1 MIGYVMVGTNDIKQ
15 SLNLYDKI
23 LPFAG
28 MKKIEAT
35 SDYVGYASIFSDDE
49 KITFYI
55 TKPYNGKNAT
65 FGNGSM
71 IAFLCQDKQSVD
83 NFHRIGLENG
93 EVFWPDEEWVLMWE
107 EFCEEYTILTYSGYA
122 ATGLLSLSSI
132 VSLFFLVQTGR
143 QIRRDV
149 NLFSFVEFDFRIV
162 VLSGGLT
169 TITPILWRVSNH
181 GVISD
186 SEVLTL
192 SWGFYLTV
200 LGGLLGLIA
209 FGLLYRSDDLGG
221 GLERIKEN
229 RKLTK
234 EAAIAHKE
242 MMMREYAEQKKA
254 DEEANL
260 LHVTEAAVRAKINA
274 ENNPKDPLGWLLMA
288 EAMEKANRHEEA
300 LRGRRIAMDLM
311 EKQEEE

>member
-1 MIGYVMVGTNDIKQ
+1 MPDWRAPLVKEKSVIISLMCACLVLSLVG
-15 SLNLYDKI
+15 
-23 LPFAG
+23 
-28 MKKIEAT
+28 
-35 SDYVGYASIFSDDE
+35 IFSNHWIYYEFDE
-49 KITFYI
+49 GVSTWSLRERGAEYLDGS
-55 TKPYNGKNAT
+55 NESWSESNAET
-65 FGNGSM
+65 MDWSCSSAEEYRGDLEDGSGW
-71 IAFLCQDKQSVD
+71 V
-83 NFHRIGLENG
+83 N
-93 EVFWPDEEWVLMWE
+93 EEIVLIYE
-107 EFCEEYTILTYSGYA
+107 EICEEYTILTYSGYA

-169 TITPILWRVSNH
+169 TITPIFWRVSNH

-186 SEVLTL
+186 SEILTL

-221 GLERIKEN
+221 GLERIKED
-229 RKLTK
+229 RKLAK
-234 EAAIAHKE
+234 EAAIAHNE
-242 MMMREYAEQKKA
+242 MRMREYAEQKKA

>member
-1 MIGYVMVGTNDIKQ
+1 MPDWRAPLVKEKSVIISLMCACLVLSLVG
-15 SLNLYDKI
+15 
-23 LPFAG
+23 
-28 MKKIEAT
+28 
-35 SDYVGYASIFSDDE
+35 IFSNHWMYYEAEDGVANWSLRERSAEASDGE
-49 KITFYI
+49 EASESYAESMNWWCSSAEE
-55 TKPYNGKNAT
+55 YREDLED
-65 FGNGSM
+65 GS
-71 IAFLCQDKQSVD
+71 DWHS
-83 NFHRIGLENG
+83 
-93 EVFWPDEEWVLMWE
+93 E
-107 EFCEEYTILTYSGYA
+107 EFVLIYEEICEDFTILTYSGYI

-132 VSLFFLVQTGR
+132 FSLFFIVQTGR

-149 NLFSFVEFDFRIV
+149 NRLSFVEFDFRIV
-162 VLSGGLT
+162 VLGGGLT
-169 TITPILWRVSNH
+169 AITPIIWRIANH
-181 GVISD
+181 SYIR
-186 SEVLTL
+186 EFELPTL
-192 SWGFYLTV
+192 SWGFYLTF

-221 GLERIKEN
+221 GLERIKEK

-234 EAAIAHKE
+234 EAAIAHNE
-242 MMMREYAEQKKA
+242 MIMREYAEQKKA

>member
-1 MIGYVMVGTNDIKQ
+1 MPDWQDPLVTDKSVIISLMCACLVLSLVG
-15 SLNLYDKI
+15 
-23 LPFAG
+23 
-28 MKKIEAT
+28 
-35 SDYVGYASIFSDDE
+35 IFSNHWMHYEVEEDAVTWSLKGSRAVDGQDE
-49 KITFYI
+49 DWSETYAETMNWSCSFAEEMR
-55 TKPYNGKNAT
+55 G
-65 FGNGSM
+65 
-71 IAFLCQDKQSVD
+71 D
-83 NFHRIGLENG
+83 LEDG
-93 EVFWPDEEWVLMWE
+93 RASEEIVLMFE
-107 EFCEEYTILTYSGYA
+107 EICEEYTILTYSGYT

-169 TITPILWRVSNH
+169 TITPIFWRVSNH

-186 SEVLTL
+186 SEFMTL
-192 SWGFYLTV
+192 SCGFYLTV

-209 FGLLYRSDDLGG
+209 CGLMFRNPDYS
-221 GLERIKEN
+221 GLARIKES

-234 EAAIAHKE
+234 EA
-242 MMMREYAEQKKA
+242 
-254 DEEANL
+254 DL

-288 EAMEKANRHEEA
+288 EAMEKASRHEEA
-300 LRGRRIAMDLM
+300 LRGRRIAIDLM

>member
-1 MIGYVMVGTNDIKQ
+1 MPDWRVPLVKEKSTIMALMCACLVLSLVGVFSNHWMVIENVDREGRSSLRAQEVEYLNGTYEDWSEAYAESMNTTC
-15 SLNLYDKI
+15 SLAEEYR
-23 LPFAG
+23 
-28 MKKIEAT
+28 IE
-35 SDYVGYASIFSDDE
+35 
-49 KITFYI
+49 
-55 TKPYNGKNAT
+55 
-65 FGNGSM
+65 
-71 IAFLCQDKQSVD
+71 
-83 NFHRIGLENG
+83 LENG

-107 EFCEEYTILTYSGYA
+107 EFCEEYTILTYSGYT

-132 VSLFFLVQTGR
+132 VSLFFLIQTGR

-169 TITPILWRVSNH
+169 TITPIFWRVSNH

>member
-1 MIGYVMVGTNDIKQ
+1 MPDWRVPLVKEKSTIMALVCVCLVLSLVG
-15 SLNLYDKI
+15 
-23 LPFAG
+23 
-28 MKKIEAT
+28 
-35 SDYVGYASIFSDDE
+35 IFSNHWMYYEDE
-49 KITFYI
+49 ETSTVLTWSLRERASETSVGEEVSQSYAESMDG
-55 TKPYNGKNAT
+55 TCSLAEGYREDLED
-65 FGNGSM
+65 GS
-71 IAFLCQDKQSVD
+71 SWV
-83 NFHRIGLENG
+83 
-93 EVFWPDEEWVLMWE
+93 DEEWVLFWE
-107 EFCEEYTILTYSGYA
+107 EMCEDITILTYSGYI

-149 NLFSFVEFDFRIV
+149 NRLSFVEFDFRIV

-169 TITPILWRVSNH
+169 AITPIIWRIANH
-181 GVISD
+181 RHIR
-186 SEVLTL
+186 EMELPTL
-192 SWGFYLTV
+192 SWGFYLTI

-209 FGLLYRSDDLGG
+209 FGLIFRNSDLSS
-221 GLERIKEN
+221 GLERIKES

-234 EAAIAHKE
+234 EAAIAHNE
-242 MMMREYAEQKKA
+242 MKMREYAAQKKA
-254 DEEANL
+254 AEEADL

>member
-1 MIGYVMVGTNDIKQ
+1 MPDWRAPLVKEKSVIISLMCACLVLSLVGIFSNHWMYYEDEEGVANW
-15 SLNLYDKI
+15 SLREL
-23 LPFAG
+23 AV
-28 MKKIEAT
+28 ET
-35 SDYVGYASIFSDDE
+35 SDGEEASESYAESMNWSCSFAEELREDLED
-49 KITFYI
+49 
-55 TKPYNGKNAT
+55 
-65 FGNGSM
+65 GSGW
-71 IAFLCQDKQSVD
+71 V
-83 NFHRIGLENG
+83 
-93 EVFWPDEEWVLMWE
+93 DEEFVLIYE
-107 EFCEEYTILTYSGYA
+107 EICEDDTILTYSGYI

-143 QIRRDV
+143 QIRRDL
-149 NLFSFVEFDFRIV
+149 NRLSFVEFDFRIV

-169 TITPILWRVSNH
+169 TITPIIWRVLNH
-181 GVISD
+181 SYISE
-186 SEVLTL
+186 SEYLTL
-192 SWGFYLTV
+192 SWGFYLTFF
-200 LGGLLGLIA
+200 GGLLGLIA
-209 FGLLYRSDDLGG
+209 FGLVFRSDDLGSG
-221 GLERIKEN
+221 FERIKEN
-229 RKLTK
+229 RKLAK

-242 MMMREYAEQKKA
+242 MRMREYAEQKKA

>member
-1 MIGYVMVGTNDIKQ
+1 MPDWQDPLVKNKSVIISLMCACLVLSLVG
-15 SLNLYDKI
+15 
-23 LPFAG
+23 
-28 MKKIEAT
+28 
-35 SDYVGYASIFSDDE
+35 IFSNHWMHYEVEEDAVTWSLKGSRAVDGQDE
-49 KITFYI
+49 DWSETYAEAMNWSCSFAEEMR
-55 TKPYNGKNAT
+55 G
-65 FGNGSM
+65 
-71 IAFLCQDKQSVD
+71 D
-83 NFHRIGLENG
+83 LEDG
-93 EVFWPDEEWVLMWE
+93 RASEEIVLMFE
-107 EFCEEYTILTYSGYA
+107 EICEEYTILTYSGYT

-143 QIRRDV
+143 QIRREV

-169 TITPILWRVSNH
+169 TITPIFWRVSNH

-186 SEVLTL
+186 SEFMTL

-209 FGLLYRSDDLGG
+209 FGLMFRNPDYS
-221 GLERIKEN
+221 GLERIKES

-234 EAAIAHKE
+234 EA
-242 MMMREYAEQKKA
+242 
-254 DEEANL
+254 DL
-260 LHVTEAAVRAKINA
+260 LHVTEAVVRAKINA

-300 LRGRRIAMDLM
+300 LRGRRIAIDLM

>member
-1 MIGYVMVGTNDIKQ
+1 MPDWRAPLVKEKSVIISLMCACLVLSLVG
-15 SLNLYDKI
+15 
-23 LPFAG
+23 
-28 MKKIEAT
+28 
-35 SDYVGYASIFSDDE
+35 IFSNHWLYYEAEDGVANWSLRE
-49 KITFYI
+49 RSVEAS
-55 TKPYNGKNAT
+55 NGNESSESYAEAM
-65 FGNGSM
+65 NWSCSYAEEYREDLEDGSGW
-71 IAFLCQDKQSVD
+71 AS
-83 NFHRIGLENG
+83 
-93 EVFWPDEEWVLMWE
+93 E
-107 EFCEEYTILTYSGYA
+107 EFVLVFEEICEDTTILTYSGYI

-149 NLFSFVEFDFRIV
+149 NRLSFVEFDLRIV
-162 VLSGGLT
+162 VLGGGLT
-169 TITPILWRVSNH
+169 AITPIIWRIVNH
-181 GVISD
+181 SYIR
-186 SEVLTL
+186 ELELPTL
-192 SWGFYLTV
+192 SWGFYLTFF
-200 LGGLLGLIA
+200 GGLLGLIA
-209 FGLLYRSDDLGG
+209 FALIFRSDDLGG

-229 RKLTK
+229 RKLAK
-234 EAAIAHKE
+234 EAAIAHNE

>member
-1 MIGYVMVGTNDIKQ
+1 MPDWRSPLVKEKSVIISLMCACLVLSLVG
-15 SLNLYDKI
+15 
-23 LPFAG
+23 
-28 MKKIEAT
+28 
-35 SDYVGYASIFSDDE
+35 IFSNHWIYYEFDE
-49 KITFYI
+49 GVSTWSLRERGVEYLDGS
-55 TKPYNGKNAT
+55 NEAWSESNAET
-65 FGNGSM
+65 MNWSCSSAEEYRGDPERWGH
-71 IAFLCQDKQSVD
+71 L
-83 NFHRIGLENG
+83 G
-93 EVFWPDEEWVLMWE
+93 EEFVLMFE

-169 TITPILWRVSNH
+169 TITPIFWRVSNH
-181 GVISD
+181 GYIS
-186 SEVLTL
+186 EPELLPL

-221 GLERIKEN
+221 GLERIKEG

-234 EAAIAHKE
+234 EAAIAHNE
-242 MMMREYAEQKKA
+242 MRMREYAEQKKA

-274 ENNPKDPLGWLLMA
+274 ENNPKDALGWLLMA

>member
-1 MIGYVMVGTNDIKQ
+1 MPDWQDPLVKDKSVIISLMCACLVLSLVG
-15 SLNLYDKI
+15 
-23 LPFAG
+23 
-28 MKKIEAT
+28 
-35 SDYVGYASIFSDDE
+35 IFSNHWMHYEVEEDAVTWSLKGSRAVDGQDE
-49 KITFYI
+49 DWSETYAEAMNWSCSFAEEMR
-55 TKPYNGKNAT
+55 G
-65 FGNGSM
+65 
-71 IAFLCQDKQSVD
+71 D
-83 NFHRIGLENG
+83 LEDG
-93 EVFWPDEEWVLMWE
+93 RASEEIVLMFE
-107 EFCEEYTILTYSGYA
+107 EICEEYTILTYSGYT

-169 TITPILWRVSNH
+169 TITPIFWRVSNH

-186 SEVLTL
+186 SEILTL

-221 GLERIKEN
+221 GLERIKED
-229 RKLTK
+229 RKLAK
-234 EAAIAHKE
+234 EAAIAHNE
-242 MMMREYAEQKKA
+242 MRMREYAEQKKA

>member
-1 MIGYVMVGTNDIKQ
+1 MPDWRAPLVKEKSVIISLMCACLVLSLVG
-15 SLNLYDKI
+15 
-23 LPFAG
+23 
-28 MKKIEAT
+28 
-35 SDYVGYASIFSDDE
+35 IFSNHWIYYDGEEGVANWSLRERSTEASDGE
-49 KITFYI
+49 ESSESYAESMNWSCSFAEEYREDLED
-55 TKPYNGKNAT
+55 
-65 FGNGSM
+65 GSGW
-71 IAFLCQDKQSVD
+71 AS
-83 NFHRIGLENG
+83 
-93 EVFWPDEEWVLMWE
+93 E
-107 EFCEEYTILTYSGYA
+107 EFVLIFEEICEDTTILTYSGYI

-149 NLFSFVEFDFRIV
+149 NRLSFVEFDLRIV
-162 VLSGGLT
+162 VLGGGLT
-169 TITPILWRVSNH
+169 AITPIIWRIANH
-181 GVISD
+181 SYIR
-186 SEVLTL
+186 ELELPIL
-192 SWGFYLTV
+192 SWGFYLTFF
-200 LGGLLGLIA
+200 GGLLGLIA
-209 FGLLYRSDDLGG
+209 FALIFRSDDLGG
-221 GLERIKEN
+221 GYQRIKEN

-234 EAAIAHKE
+234 EAAIAHNE
-242 MMMREYAEQKKA
+242 MRMREYAEQKKA

>member
-1 MIGYVMVGTNDIKQ
+1 MPDWRVPLVKEKSTIMALMCACLVLSLVGIFSNHWLYEDNDVGVVNL
-15 SLNLYDKI
+15 SLR
-23 LPFAG
+23 
-28 MKKIEAT
+28 ERVWET
-35 SDYVGYASIFSDDE
+35 SDGEGASESYAESMNWTCSFAEEERRALEEGVGWAS
-49 KITFYI
+49 
-55 TKPYNGKNAT
+55 
-65 FGNGSM
+65 
-71 IAFLCQDKQSVD
+71 
-83 NFHRIGLENG
+83 
-93 EVFWPDEEWVLMWE
+93 EEWALTFE
-107 EFCEEYTILTYSGYA
+107 GLCEDYTILTYSGYT

-149 NLFSFVEFDFRIV
+149 NRLSFVEFDSRIV
-162 VLSGGLT
+162 VLGGGLT
-169 TITPILWRVSNH
+169 TITPIIWRVLNH
-181 GVISD
+181 DFIADAYSGS
-186 SEVLTL
+186 LTL
-192 SWGFYLTV
+192 SWGFYLTF

-209 FGLLYRSDDLGG
+209 FALIFRSDDLGG

-229 RKLTK
+229 RKLAK